1 MNAYIW
7 QNATD
12 ITDRYHSGGGVLI
25 IAPTLERAREVF
37 LRDGTLPGNEFGP
50 GFVPSE
56 SNVLT
61 TDPDVFYRI
70 EATDERLFLFPNA
83 GCC

>member
-1 MNAYIW
+1 MNAYT
-7 QNATD
+7 N
-12 ITDRYHSGGGVLI
+12 ITDNYHSGVV
-25 IAPTLERAREVF
+25 IAPDLERAREVF
-37 LRDGTLPGNEFGP
+37 LRDAARR

-61 TDPDVFYRI
+61 TDPDVSYRI
-70 EATDERLFLFPNA
+70 EAADERLFLFPDA

>member
-12 ITDRYHSGGGVLI
+12 ITDNYHSGGGVLV
-25 IAPTLERAREVF
+25 IAPDLERAREVF
-37 LRDGTLPGNEFGP
+37 LRDAARR

-61 TDPDVFYRI
+61 TVPDIFYRI
-70 EATDERLFLFPNA
+70 EAPDERLFLFPDA